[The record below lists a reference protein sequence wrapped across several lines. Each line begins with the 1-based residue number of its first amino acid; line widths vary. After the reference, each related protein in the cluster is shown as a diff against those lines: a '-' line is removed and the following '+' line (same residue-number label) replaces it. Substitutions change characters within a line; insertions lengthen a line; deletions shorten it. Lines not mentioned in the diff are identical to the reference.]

1 MQPGSNLR
9 NRLLIGWII
18 VIGVWAARMPLDDA
32 VVRLRL
38 VRGYNRP
45 TPITRMTEF
54 SPTAVT
60 SVAAGAMMGSFRG
73 VAANFL
79 WLEMTRLWDE
89 GQGVSPKAEDVMRTV
104 TLLDPHWLHV
114 WVFSGWHNAYNM
126 SYEMEATGDKLRNAG
141 DLGGARLWYAQQGE
155 YIHRGTNYLREGVGW
170 NPGRYELYF
179 ELAWTYFDKW
189 KDYEEAAKWQ
199 VAAIRFP
206 HPEYLDR
213 QIAHAAER
221 EPDMQM
227 ALDWYDFC
235 LRRDPMDGTAIGA
248 TITIRERYLPAWRL
262 MEAGRYD
269 EALAALEEYLVVDP
283 EDRLPLGLKATILE
297 RAGRYAEALQA
308 WKLAAGI
315 PLNWQAERKVIALS
329 GRLGQPLPLGCL
341 DEEGRNYP
349 AVQAADRRAWGTD

>member
-1 MQPGSNLR
+1 MQGSRAR
-9 NRLLIGWII
+9 NRLVIGWII
-18 VIGVWAARMPLDDA
+18 VIGVWAARIPLDDA
-32 VVRLRL
+32 VERMRL
-38 VRGYNRP
+38 VRGYNQP
-45 TPITRMTEF
+45 TPITKMTEF

-89 GQGVSPKAEDVMRTV
+89 GKGVSSDAEDVMRTV

-114 WVFSGWHNAYNM
+114 WIFSGWHNAYNM
-126 SYEMEATGDKLRNAG
+126 SYEFEAQGDKLRDAG
-141 DLGGARLWYAQQGE
+141 DVQGALVKYGQQGE

-189 KDYEEAAKWQ
+189 KDYQEAAKWQ
-199 VAAIRFP
+199 EAALRFP

-221 EPDMQM
+221 VPDMQM

-235 LRRDPMDGTAIGA
+235 LRRNPADGTAIGA
-248 TITIRERYLPAWRL
+248 TITIRERYLRAWRL
-262 MEAGRYD
+262 MEAGQYNQ
-269 EALAALEEYLVVDP
+269 ALSAAEEYLLVNP
-283 EDRLPLGLKATILE
+283 NDRLPLTLKAVILE
-297 RAGRYAEALQA
+297 RAGRYAEALQV
-308 WKLAAGI
+308 WKLAATI
-315 PLNWQAERKVIALS
+315 PLNWAAERKVIELS
-329 GRLGQPLPLGCL
+329 RRLGQPIPLGCL
-341 DEEGRNYP
+341 DEQGRNYP
-349 AVQAADRRAWGTD
+349 AIQEADRRAWGVD